1 MTARELRQ
9 KYLDFFKEKGHAI
22 IPSAPLVPEN
32 DPTVL
37 FTTAGMH
44 PLVPFLMGEK
54 HPKGERLANV
64 QKCVRTVD
72 IDDVGDKSHLT
83 FFEMLGNWS
92 LGDYFKREAIEW
104 SFEFLTSEKWL
115 GLDPRRIYV
124 TVFEGDENAPRD
136 EESVRIWQEQFAKA
150 DIKAEPAGE
159 DKVATYEKRII
170 PLGKDD
176 NWWGPAGETGPCG
189 PCTEMFYDISPEMG
203 EVKGNFENL
212 TKKQRLLE
220 IWNDV
225 FMEFNKK
232 ADGTFAKMDQ
242 QNVDTGMGLERTL
255 VTLTGNESVFD
266 TEIFQPIIRKIEE
279 ISSKEYREEAYQ
291 NSMRIIA
298 DHLRTAAF
306 MIADGVEPGNVER
319 GYILRRLI
327 RRAIRQGKLL
337 GIDENFAS
345 KIAEIVIGE
354 YKDVYPEL
362 EKGSGKIVEQ
372 LDQEEVKFRSTLE
385 KGLKKIK
392 EIIAESRAEEK
403 ISGEKAFYLFS
414 TYGFP
419 LELTKEIADEHSR
432 EVDEAEYYEEFKKH
446 QELSRTV
453 SSGMFKGGLADA
465 GENAA
470 KLHTAT
476 HLLLAA
482 LRKVLG
488 DHVEQKGSNITG
500 ARLRLDFSHDKKM
513 TPEEIKK
520 VEDTVNE
527 AISKNIP
534 VKCEEMTLEE
544 AQKAGAL
551 GVFGEKYGDKVKVYS
566 VYDPSAGSGQVF
578 SKEICGGPHAGATGE
593 LGKFRIKKE
602 ESSSAGV
609 RRIKAVI
616 G

>member
-9 KYLDFFKEKGHAI
+9 KYLDFFKSKEHAI

-44 PLVPFLMGEK
+44 PLVPYLMGEK
-54 HPKGERLANV
+54 HPLGKRLANV
-64 QKCVRTVD
+64 QKCVRTPD
-72 IDDVGDKSHLT
+72 IEDVGDNTHLT

-115 GLDPRRIYV
+115 GLDPRRLYV

-136 EESVRIWQEQFAKA
+136 EESIRIWQDQFKKA
-150 DIKAEPAGE
+150 GIEAQVAE
-159 DKVATYEKRII
+159 DKIVDYEKRIV

-189 PCTEMFYDISPEMG
+189 PDTEMFYDVLPEAG
-203 EVKGNFENL
+203 LVEGKFEELNGP
-212 TKKQRLLE
+212 RLVE

-232 ADGTFAKMDQ
+232 SDGTFEKLAA

-255 VTLTGNESVFD
+255 VTLTGRENVFE
-266 TEIFQPIIRKIEE
+266 TEIFQPIIRRIEE
-279 ISSKEYREEAYQ
+279 ISKKEYQDEYNQRP
-291 NSMRIIA
+291 MRVMA
-298 DHLRTAAF
+298 DHLRTSVF
-306 MIADGVEPGNVER
+306 MIADGVEPANVER
-319 GYILRRLI
+319 GYVLRRLI
-327 RRAIRQGKLL
+327 RRAVRQGKIL
-337 GIDENFAS
+337 GIEDNFAS
-345 KIAEIVIGE
+345 KIAEVVISE

-362 EKGSGKIVEQ
+362 DREKEKIIDG
-372 LDQEEVKFRSTLE
+372 LNNEEMKFRQTLE

-392 EIIAESRAEEK
+392 EIIAQSRSAEK
-403 ISGEKAFYLFS
+403 ISGNQAFYLFS

-419 LELTKEIADEHSR
+419 LELTKEIAREHGIA
-432 EVDEAEYYEEFKKH
+432 VDEEKFHEEFKKH

-453 SSGMFKGGLADA
+453 SAGMFKGGLADA
-465 GENAA
+465 GEQAA

-482 LRKVLG
+482 LRQVLG
-488 DHVEQKGSNITG
+488 EHVLQRGSNITG
-500 ARLRLDFSHDKKM
+500 ERLRLDFSHDKKM
-513 TPEEIKK
+513 TPEEIAA
-520 VEDTVNE
+520 VENMVNE
-527 AISKNIP
+527 AIEKNIP

-544 AQKAGAL
+544 AQKSGAM
-551 GVFGEKYGDKVKVYS
+551 GVFEQKYGDKVKIYS
-566 VYDPSAGSGQVF
+566 ILDMSR
-578 SKEICGGPHAGATGE
+578 EICGGPHAALTGE
-593 LGKFRIKKE
+593 LGNFKIKKE
-602 ESSSAGV
+602 EASSAGV
-609 RRIKAVI
+609 RRIKAVLE
-616 G
+616 

>member
-1 MTARELRQ
+1 MTAKELRQ
-9 KYLDFFKEKGHAI
+9 KYLDFFKEKKHAI

-54 HPKGERLANV
+54 HALGKRIANV
-64 QKCVRTVD
+64 QKCIRTVD
-72 IDDVGDKSHLT
+72 IDDVGDNRHNT

-115 GLDPRRIYV
+115 GLDPRRLYV

-136 EESVRIWQEQFAKA
+136 EESIRIWQEQFAKA
-150 DIKAEPAGE
+150 GVEAEVTDE
-159 DKVATYEKRII
+159 DKIINDKKRIV
-170 PLGKDD
+170 PLGADD

-189 PCTEMFYDISPEMG
+189 PCTEMFYDVSPE
-203 EVKGNFENL
+203 KGALGGSFENL
-212 TKKQRLLE
+212 VNNNRLLE

-232 ADGTFAKMDQ
+232 ADATFEKMAQ
-242 QNVDTGMGLERTL
+242 QNVDTGIGLERTL
-255 VTLTGNESVFD
+255 VVMNGKDDIFD
-266 TEIFQPIIRKIEE
+266 TEIFHPIVRKIEE
-279 ISSKEYREEAYQ
+279 LSGKNYDDEENQ
-291 NSMRIIA
+291 RSMRIIA
-298 DHLRTAAF
+298 DHLKSASFA
-306 MIADGVEPGNVER
+306 IADGVEPSNVER

-327 RRAIRQGKLL
+327 RRAVRQGKIL
-337 GIDENFAS
+337 GIEDNFTS
-345 KIAEIVIGE
+345 KIAEAVIGM
-354 YKDVYPEL
+354 YKSVYPEL
-362 EKGSGKIVEQ
+362 EREKDKIAEE
-372 LDQEEVKFRSTLE
+372 LNKEEVKFRQTLE

-392 EIIAESRAEEK
+392 EIIAESRKEEK
-403 ISGEKAFYLFS
+403 ISGERAFYLFS

-419 LELTKEIADEHSR
+419 LELTKEIASEHNIA
-432 EVDEAEYYEEFKKH
+432 VDGEAYHEEFKKH

-453 SSGMFKGGLADA
+453 SAGMFKGGLADA

-488 DHVEQKGSNITG
+488 NHVVQKGSNITG
-500 ARLRLDFSHDKKM
+500 ERLRLDFSHSRKM
-513 TPEEIKK
+513 TPEEKAK
-520 VEDTVNE
+520 VEELVNE
-527 AISKNIP
+527 AISKDIP
-534 VKCEEMTLEE
+534 VKCEEMTLDD

-566 VYDPSAGSGQVF
+566 VLDF
-578 SKEICGGPHAGATGE
+578 SREICGGPHAVSTGE
-593 LGKFRIKKE
+593 LGKFKIKKE
-602 ESSSAGV
+602 EASSAGV
-609 RRIKAVI
+609 RRIKAVLE
-616 G
+616 